1 VNHIG
6 AQVKEVEEKSKKGGG
21 GIWGYIAGSSS

>member
-1 VNHIG
+1 MHD
-6 AQVKEVEEKSKKGGG
+6 ALQVKEAEEKSKKGGG